1 MLAGQLALIV
11 ASVFAGAAL
20 YINIA
25 EHPAR
30 MHLDVRG
37 MLTEWKPAYK
47 RGYMMQAPLAIVGF
61 LLGALAWWQTGH
73 WLFLDGAVLML
84 ANWPYTLFVIMPVN
98 EQLNAT
104 DPVKAGDETRAL
116 LDRWNTLH
124 AARTGL
130 GVAAAILFLIALR
143 A

>member
-11 ASVFAGAAL
+11 AAVFSGAAL
-20 YINIA
+20 YVNVA

-30 MHLDVRG
+30 MHLDIGG

-47 RGYMMQAPLAIVGF
+47 RGFLLQAPLAIIGF
-61 LLGALAWWQTGH
+61 LLGALAWWQTGS
-73 WLFLDGAVLML
+73 WLFLDGAILML
-84 ANWPYTLFVIMPVN
+84 ANWPYTLLVIMPVN
-98 EQLNAT
+98 NRLQAT
-104 DPVKAGDETRAL
+104 DPATAGDETRAL

-130 GVAAAILFLIALR
+130 GVAATILFLIGLQA
-143 A
+143 

>member
-1 MLAGQLALIV
+1 MLAGQLALVV
-11 ASVFAGAAL
+11 AAVFSGAAG
-20 YINIA
+20 YVNFV

-30 MHLDVRG
+30 MHLDIRG

-47 RGYMMQAPLAIVGF
+47 RGFLMQAPLAIIGF
-61 LLGALAWWQTGH
+61 LLGALAWWQTGS
-73 WLFLDGAVLML
+73 WLFLDGAILLL
-84 ANWPYTLFVIMPVN
+84 ANWPYTLLVIMPVN
-98 EQLNAT
+98 NQLQAT
-104 DPVKAGDETRAL
+104 DPARAGDETRAL

-130 GVAAAILFLIALR
+130 CVASTILFLIALN

>member
-11 ASVFAGAAL
+11 AAVFSGAAL
-20 YINIA
+20 YVNVA

-47 RGYMMQAPLAIVGF
+47 RGFLMQAPLAIVGF
-61 LLGALAWWQTGH
+61 LLGTLAWWQTGS
-73 WLFLDGAVLML
+73 WLFLDGAILIL
-84 ANWPYTLFVIMPVN
+84 ANWPYTLLVIMPVN
-98 EQLNAT
+98 NQLQAT
-104 DPVKAGDETRAL
+104 DAATARDETRAL

-130 GVAAAILFLIALR
+130 GVAATILFLIALQP
-143 A
+143 

>member
-1 MLAGQLALIV
+1 
-11 ASVFAGAAL
+11 
-20 YINIA
+20 
-25 EHPAR
+25 
-30 MHLDVRG
+30 

-47 RGYMMQAPLAIVGF
+47 RGFMMQAPLAIVGF

-98 EQLNAT
+98 EQLYAT
-104 DPVKAGDETRAL
+104 DPAKAGDETRAL

-130 GVAAAILFLIALR
+130 GVAAAVLFLIALQS
-143 A
+143 